1 MAAEYEVRFTTTG
14 RVPERDRAEFWTD
27 HVRFNHGTL
36 DYSFPDRDERA
47 PAGFVGAT
55 HVQRCGG
62 HQLVEFWSDRITYAR
77 TARHVR
83 GDDDRSMRLFVP
95 KSGALTVAH
104 GGHALPVPVGR
115 AALVSMARPFELVHG
130 AHARA
135 WVLTVPEGCLPD
147 RAVADGPSV
156 LDLRRGVGAVAGT
169 MTRTLARERTSL
181 SGPAFVAISA
191 RVIELVSLALA
202 DTHGPLRPGG
212 LQAVAEAAR
221 AYVDERSD
229 DPDLTPA
236 SMARELGWSLRQ
248 LQLALRT
255 AGTTPAEL
263 LRARRLDRARSRL
276 EDPRWNAVSVGGIAF
291 ASGFGSLSAFGTA
304 FRARFGTTPRA
315 VRAAGPAAAL
325 SAGASP
331 AGSP

>member
-36 DYSFPDRDERA
+36 DYSFPDRDEHA
-47 PAGFVGAT
+47 PAGFVGST

-135 WVLTVPEGCLPD
+135 WVFTVPEGCLPD

-169 MTRTLARERTSL
+169 MTR
-181 SGPAFVAISA
+181 
-191 RVIELVSLALA
+191 
-202 DTHGPLRPGG
+202 
-212 LQAVAEAAR
+212 
-221 AYVDERSD
+221 
-229 DPDLTPA
+229 
-236 SMARELGWSLRQ
+236 
-248 LQLALRT
+248 
-255 AGTTPAEL
+255 
-263 LRARRLDRARSRL
+263 DRK
-276 EDPRWNAVSVGGIAF
+276 SV
-291 ASGFGSLSAFGTA
+291 
-304 FRARFGTTPRA
+304 
-315 VRAAGPAAAL
+315 V
-325 SAGASP
+325 
-331 AGSP
+331 

>member
-1 MAAEYEVRFTTTG
+1 MAAEYEVQFTTTG
-14 RVPERDRAEFWTD
+14 RVPARDRAEFWTD

-36 DYSFPDRDERA
+36 DYSFPHPDERS
-47 PAGFVGAT
+47 PAGFAGAT

-95 KSGALTVAH
+95 KSGALTVTH
-104 GGHALPVPVGR
+104 DGHALPVPVGH
-115 AALVSMARPFELVHG
+115 AALVSMARPFELVHR
-130 AHARA
+130 ARARA

-169 MTRTLARERTSL
+169 MTRALARERTSL

-191 RVIELVSLALA
+191 RVIELVSLALT
-202 DTHGPLRPGG
+202 DTHGHIRPGG
-212 LQAVAEAAR
+212 LQAVAAAAH

-236 SMARELGWSLRQ
+236 SMARDLGWSLRQ
-248 LQLALRT
+248 LQLALRA

-263 LRARRLDRARSRL
+263 LRNRRLDRARSRL

-291 ASGFGSLSAFGTA
+291 ASGFGSLGAFGTA
-304 FRARFGTTPRA
+304 FRARFGTTPKA

-325 SAGASP
+325 NAAASP
-331 AGSP
+331 AVSP

>member
-1 MAAEYEVRFTTTG
+1 M
-14 RVPERDRAEFWTD
+14 
-27 HVRFNHGTL
+27 
-36 DYSFPDRDERA
+36 
-47 PAGFVGAT
+47 
-55 HVQRCGG
+55 
-62 HQLVEFWSDRITYAR
+62 
-77 TARHVR
+77 
-83 GDDDRSMRLFVP
+83 
-95 KSGALTVAH
+95 
-104 GGHALPVPVGR
+104 
-115 AALVSMARPFELVHG
+115 
-130 AHARA
+130 
-135 WVLTVPEGCLPD
+135 
-147 RAVADGPSV
+147 
-156 LDLRRGVGAVAGT
+156 
-169 MTRTLARERTSL
+169 
-181 SGPAFVAISA
+181 
-191 RVIELVSLALA
+191 
-202 DTHGPLRPGG
+202 
-212 LQAVAEAAR
+212 AEAAR

>member
-1 MAAEYEVRFTTTG
+1 MTADYQVQFTTTR
-14 RVPERDRAEFWTD
+14 RVPRRDRAEFWTD

-36 DYSFPDRDERA
+36 DYFFPTPGERS
-47 PAGFVGAT
+47 PADFAGAT
-55 HVQRCGG
+55 HVQRCGN

-83 GDDDRSMRLFVP
+83 ADDDRSMRLFVP
-95 KSGALTVAH
+95 KSGTLTVAH
-104 GGHALPVPVGR
+104 DGVTLPVPVGR
-115 AALVSMARPFELVHG
+115 AALVSMARPFELLHR
-130 AHARA
+130 AQTRA

-156 LDLRRGVGAVAGT
+156 LDLRRGVASVAET
-169 MTRTLARERTSL
+169 MTRALARERKSL
-181 SGPAFVAISA
+181 SGPAFVTISA
-191 RVIELVSLALA
+191 RVIELVAVALA
-202 DTHGPLRPGG
+202 DLRDGIRPGG
-212 LQAVAEAAR
+212 LEAVAAAAR

-236 SMARELGWSLRQ
+236 SIARDLGWSLRQ

-263 LRARRLDRARSRL
+263 LRNRRLDRARSRL
-276 EDPRWNAVSVGGIAF
+276 EDPRWSAVAVGDIAF

-315 VRAAGPAAAL
+315 VRVPAPAAW
-325 SAGASP
+325 P
-331 AGSP
+331 